1 MIVTEHSPTKKT
13 YAAIVSY
20 RTDLRSDLV
29 CIDENEKRLLK
40 ANSATHRET
49 ISPVKL
55 PSVIPNPFMEVST
68 MMVNPS
74 KLEEVFSMWGEL
86 LFIGI
91 NMWLSCERFPI
102 QPEHHLPIFRST
114 PAGCREMIET

>member
-1 MIVTEHSPTKKT
+1 MIVTEHSPTKKM

-91 NMWLSCERFPI
+91 KICGSPANVSRFS
-102 QPEHHLPIFRST
+102 RSIIS
-114 PAGCREMIET
+114 PYSDRLRPDAGR